1 MAKSSKIGKH
11 TAADQVAKLEKLL
24 KPEQIT
30 KCKDWAKA
38 EPNEVRYAFKCLDRG
53 WKKVDGLTKKEL
65 ATYEQLRSLPGVP
78 NAQKT
83 ADAWKASVIEGHKA
97 AAAAK

>member
-38 EPNEVRYAFKCLDRG
+38 EPNEVRYAFKQLERP
-53 WKKVDGLTKKEL
+53 WKTVDGLTKKEQ
-65 ATYEQLRSLPGVP
+65 AYYEQVRNLPGIP
-78 NAQKT
+78 NAQKV
-83 ADAWKASVIEGHKA
+83 ADAWKADILKKKA
-97 AAAAK
+97 AVAE